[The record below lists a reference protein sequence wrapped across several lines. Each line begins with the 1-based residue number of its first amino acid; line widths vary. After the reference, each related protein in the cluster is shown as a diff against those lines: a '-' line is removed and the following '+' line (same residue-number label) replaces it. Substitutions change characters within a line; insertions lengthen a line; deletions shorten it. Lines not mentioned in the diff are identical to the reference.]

1 MIYYDEQ
8 LIAALGVF
16 VCEAG
21 LVPEGER
28 PWRLRWEK
36 IIIARSNDEVCG
48 DHAVGHRPVQP
59 ASVGGG
65 DAAAGQAKAAACAA
79 CHGAQGKVTVPMYP
93 NLAGQ
98 NAVCTCSTRCRR
110 IRKERNGGQAEVMKA
125 YVSGLSDDD
134 IADLA
139 AFTPA

>member
-1 MIYYDEQ
+1 MKFVE
-8 LIAALGVF
+8 IALLA
-16 VCEAG
+16 AG
-21 LVPEGER
+21 LFSLPA
-28 PWRLRWEK
+28 L
-36 IIIARSNDEVCG
+36 AAG
-48 DHAVGHRPVQP
+48 DA
-59 ASVGGG
+59 

-98 NAVCTCSTRCRR
+98 NAMYLQHALQAY
-110 IRKERNGGQAEVMKA
+110 KKGERNRGQAEVMKA

-139 AFTPA
+139 AYYASLKP

>member
-1 MIYYDEQ
+1 M
-8 LIAALGVF
+8 
-16 VCEAG
+16 
-21 LVPEGER
+21 
-28 PWRLRWEK
+28 
-36 IIIARSNDEVCG
+36 RSNDEVCG
-48 DHAVGHRPVQP
+48 NRAVGRRPVQP
-59 ASVGGG
+59 AGVGGG

-98 NAVCTCSTRCRR
+98 NAMYLQHALQAY
-110 IRKERNGGQAEVMKA
+110 KKGERNGGQAEVMKA

-139 AFTPA
+139 AYYASLKP

>member
-1 MIYYDEQ
+1 MA
-8 LIAALGVF
+8 AALG
-16 VCEAG
+16 
-21 LVPEGER
+21 
-28 PWRLRWEK
+28 K

-98 NAVCTCSTRCRR
+98 NAMYLQHALQAYKGAQRR
-110 IRKERNGGQAEVMKA
+110 PSRGDE
-125 YVSGLSDDD
+125 GLCVG
-134 IADLA
+134 AVG
-139 AFTPA
+139 

>member
-98 NAVCTCSTRCRR
+98 NAMYLQHAL
-110 IRKERNGGQAEVMKA
+110 QAYKKGSA
-125 YVSGLSDDD
+125 T
-134 IADLA
+134 A
-139 AFTPA
+139 AKPR